1 MSATSESVNK
11 LYRKLDV
18 IEAEGYIDTQTHL
31 RNFYR
36 YAFMMY
42 LMCIT
47 DKVKKYS
54 NEYLEWVFDI
64 SGYDVSENDYLE
76 IKNEF
81 NASAEKLSE
90 LFSKMLIP
98 VINYDAENCDYVQMQ
113 VFECFKEV
121 GYNTIIYVKMMG
133 GNIKKAEKTIEN
145 LLKLLYDCIPENED
159 LIIENPY
166 VESDME
172 HAEKEETVEELL
184 DKLNQLIGLEGVK
197 EEINSLVN
205 YLKISKLRKD
215 RGMNVAKV
223 SMHLV
228 FLGNPG
234 TGKTTV
240 ARLVAK
246 IYKALGILEKGQLV
260 EVDRADLVAGYVGQ
274 TALKTKEKIDEAM
287 GGILFI
293 DEAYTLAKEGNDFGQ
308 EAIDTLLKAME
319 DNRDRFIVIVA
330 GYPKPMEQFLDSNPG
345 LDSRFNKKI
354 KFEDYSA
361 DELMQIM
368 ESFCGNYK
376 MEFTTEA
383 KRRLGQFL
391 RWKCDNKPKNF
402 ANGREIRNIFENT
415 IANQANRLA
424 AMSEIND
431 KDLSE
436 ITEEDLPE
444 TVIEHSTKGME
455 SAAKKKKTEK
465 KLAYYKA
472 SQETKDKVSL
482 LAKNK
487 GGNTKLMEWA
497 IQNNIEWEENA
508 DSKINLMRMKMAV
521 AKAIDD
527 GVVMV

>member
-1 MSATSESVNK
+1 
-11 LYRKLDV
+11 
-18 IEAEGYIDTQTHL
+18 
-31 RNFYR
+31 
-36 YAFMMY
+36 
-42 LMCIT
+42 
-47 DKVKKYS
+47 
-54 NEYLEWVFDI
+54 
-64 SGYDVSENDYLE
+64 
-76 IKNEF
+76 
-81 NASAEKLSE
+81 
-90 LFSKMLIP
+90 
-98 VINYDAENCDYVQMQ
+98 
-113 VFECFKEV
+113 
-121 GYNTIIYVKMMG
+121 
-133 GNIKKAEKTIEN
+133 
-145 LLKLLYDCIPENED
+145 
-159 LIIENPY
+159 
-166 VESDME
+166 
-172 HAEKEETVEELL
+172 
-184 DKLNQLIGLEGVK
+184 
-197 EEINSLVN
+197 
-205 YLKISKLRKD
+205 
-215 RGMNVAKV
+215 
-223 SMHLV
+223 
-228 FLGNPG
+228 
-234 TGKTTV
+234 
-240 ARLVAK
+240 LVAK